1 MIRTYWQRYW
11 YKWQLKREFTNW
23 GYDFRR
29 FSIESFKSWLEEE
42 IQRQIFLI
50 PFPIPNRAFGLWLSD
65 AEDPY
70 EYIFFPANRPSIY
83 QNHIQLH
90 EMCHIKS
97 GHQTWPITGREV
109 TGLLNGTISLDDF
122 IPLALLR
129 SEQKHTD
136 EDLQAEMLA
145 SLIQERVIF
154 HDRFAELT
162 VAWSSN
168 PIFAEHLKIFEA

>member
-1 MIRTYWQRYW
+1 MIKSYWQRYQ
-11 YKWQLKREFTNW
+11 YKRQSKKEFSNWHYNFQL
-23 GYDFRR
+23 
-29 FSIESFKSWLEEE
+29 FSIESFKSWLEQE

-50 PFPIPNRAFGLWLSD
+50 PFPMPNKAFGLWLSD
-65 AEDPY
+65 AEDPH

-97 GHQTWPITGREV
+97 GHQTWSITSREV
-109 TGLLNGTISLDDF
+109 SGLLNGTISLDNF
-122 IPLALLR
+122 LPVALLR
-129 SEQKHTD
+129 SEQKQTKD
-136 EDLQAEMLA
+136 DLQAEMLA
-145 SLIQERVIF
+145 SLIQEQVIF

-168 PIFAEHLKIFEA
+168 PIFAEHLKILEA